1 MIFQNCPKLCKTI
14 LKYHSWYLCQI
25 SRKNMLLPILIPD
38 PYNNISKTRGSVGL
52 FTSLFHSKS
61 SAIPALDRISKN
73 YNLFKVTTNHI
84 ATKQTKRKKERKK
97 QGTEC
102 KYWKIDTERE
112 SALIL
117 TQIMRQPHIC
127 IVQYFVQGEAT
138 TIQFEP
144 GTVHFRWV
152 LNGPVLQSKIIFINV
167 SVVLS

>member
-1 MIFQNCPKLCKTI
+1 MKLCKTI
-14 LKYHSWYLCQI
+14 SKYHSWYLCKI
-25 SRKNMLLPILIPD
+25 SRKNMLLPILISN
-38 PYNNISKTRGSVGL
+38 PYNNISKTRRS
-52 FTSLFHSKS
+52 TSLFHSKS

-84 ATKQTKRKKERKK
+84 VSKQKKKRRRKK

-117 TQIMRQPHIC
+117 TQIMRQLHIC
-127 IVQYFVQGEAT
+127 IVRYFVQGEVT

-144 GTVHFRWV
+144 STVHFR
-152 LNGPVLQSKIIFINV
+152 
-167 SVVLS
+167 